1 MLISITE
8 AVEKYGVSREKVRS
22 LCAGNWIPAIKSGK
36 PAMWYLND
44 VYLEDFLG
52 VDSTH
57 DDNDQASV

>member
-8 AVEKYGVSREKVRS
+8 AVEKYGLSREKVRS

-44 VYLEDFLG
+44 VWLEDYLERKKKK
-52 VDSTH
+52 
-57 DDNDQASV
+57 